1 MQELFLEAG
10 RAIGKAQK
18 ILCISHR
25 RPDGDTLGASNA
37 LYWGMK
43 GLGKDVEMACVDDIP
58 ARYFFMDEIRKNIKE
73 FNFRDYDLIFVSDA
87 GASYM
92 TQYDQIYP
100 EIFKGEVPVIN
111 LDHHSSNDNFGTI
124 NIVDVNSA
132 STTIL
137 IFKLFNFLNIKINPS
152 AATAMLCGIYN
163 DTGSLMH
170 SNTTLEVF
178 EVTGKLVELG
188 GKVNVVA
195 KNLFNTTPVSTMK
208 LWGKI
213 LERAN
218 VNDQGV
224 AFSVITN
231 DDFKQVGAKS
241 DELAGVV
248 DFLNSIP
255 NTKFTVLLNEDEK
268 GNVKGSFRTR
278 RDDVDLAE
286 LAGHFGGGGHKKAA
300 GFTMPGRLHRE
311 IRWKVKPVSGAESL
325 DGNQK
330 TMTVPDLNK
339 PINLLG
345 DILQISSL
353 VKEN

>member
-10 RAIGKAQK
+10 RAIDKAQK

-25 RPDGDTLGASNA
+25 RPDGDTLGASNS

-43 GLGKDVEMACVDDIP
+43 TLGKDVEMACVDDIP
-58 ARYFFMDEIRKNIKE
+58 ARYFFMDDIRKNIKE
-73 FNFRDYDLIFVSDA
+73 FNFEDYDLIFVSDA

-100 EIFKGEVPVIN
+100 EIFKGKVPVIN

-137 IFKLFNFLNIKINPS
+137 IFKIFNFLNIKITPQ

-178 EVTGKLVELG
+178 EITGKLVELG
-188 GKVNVVA
+188 GNVNVVA

-213 LERAN
+213 LERAS

-231 DDFKQVGAKS
+231 DDFKQAGARS

-278 RDDVDLAE
+278 RDDIDLAE

-311 IRWKVKPVSGAESL
+311 IRWTVKPAGQEENLAEP
-325 DGNQK
+325 G
-330 TMTVPDLNK
+330 DLAVASSKNNAL
-339 PINLLG
+339 NLLG
-345 DILQISSL
+345 DILQIPSL